1 MYHNSG
7 FSFKMQYVED
17 KKEATELKV
26 PSGWQFCGRYHDLVK
41 P

>member
-1 MYHNSG
+1 MNDIPYHNSG

-26 PSGWQFCGRYHDLVK
+26 PSG
-41 P
+41 